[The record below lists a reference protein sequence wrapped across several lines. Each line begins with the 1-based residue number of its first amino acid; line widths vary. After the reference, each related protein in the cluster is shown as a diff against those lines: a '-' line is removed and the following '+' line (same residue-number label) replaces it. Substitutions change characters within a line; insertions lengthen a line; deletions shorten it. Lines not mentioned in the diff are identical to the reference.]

1 MRYGLIGSIL
11 LHILVFGVVI
21 FNFTFSGKDEAPP
34 PLPVSVEIMSPQDY
48 SERQAGKTDGKAD
61 KPSTPAQVKAPD
73 AQASAKKEVEQK
85 PSPKPTEK
93 EALPPPAPKAAE
105 APAPAPKPVE
115 QAKAEPAVEKPK
127 PVVKKESAPSLRRSP
142 ELRRPS
148 PRRIGLSTRIESNRS
163 SRRTRRRIARKH
175 LNR

>member
-93 EALPPPAPKAAE
+93 EALPPRPR
-105 APAPAPKPVE
+105 KP
-115 QAKAEPAVEKPK
+115 
-127 PVVKKESAPSLRRSP
+127 
-142 ELRRPS
+142 
-148 PRRIGLSTRIESNRS
+148 PRRLPPRRNPSNRP
-163 SRRTRRRIARKH
+163 R
-175 LNR
+175 LNLLSKSQSPL

>member
-1 MRYGLIGSIL
+1 
-11 LHILVFGVVI
+11 
-21 FNFTFSGKDEAPP
+21 
-34 PLPVSVEIMSPQDY
+34 MSPQDY

-61 KPSTPAQVKAPD
+61 KPATPAQVKAPD

-115 QAKAEPAVEKPK
+115 QAKTEPAVEKPNLCEEGAGAK
-127 PVVKKESAPSLRRSP
+127 ACAETKGRRSETRP
-142 ELRRPS
+142 GTALRSKPH
-148 PRRIGLSTRIESNRS
+148 
-163 SRRTRRRIARKH
+163 RIALEEGRAARPAPANIAIDDGSASLKS
-175 LNR
+175 LFGPPDCCVEP